1 MPSSRVLT
9 VSQLVFEAMTKRTFE
24 DKYPN
29 IARWVYEHQGI
40 IEIGNDPE
48 GALTS
53 FVRAIDMGG
62 MPWEGEDEYESLDD
76 ALLDLEANIQAYLKE
91 LYGE

>member
-1 MPSSRVLT
+1 MMPKKS
-9 VSQLVFEAMTKRTFE
+9 FE
-24 DKYPN
+24 DKYSN

-40 IEIGNDPE
+40 IEIGNDADGP
-48 GALTS
+48 LTS

-76 ALLDLEANIQAYLKE
+76 ALLDLEVNIQAYLKE

>member
-1 MPSSRVLT
+1 MPKQS
-9 VSQLVFEAMTKRTFE
+9 FE

-29 IARWVYEHQGI
+29 IARWVYEHQGT
-40 IEIGNDPE
+40 IEIGNDPDSP
-48 GALTS
+48 LTS

-76 ALLDLEANIQAYLKE
+76 ALLDLEAGLQECLREI
-91 LYGE
+91 YGEDD

>member
-1 MPSSRVLT
+1 MSKQS
-9 VSQLVFEAMTKRTFE
+9 FE

-29 IARWVYEHQGI
+29 IARWVYEHQGV
-40 IEIGNDPE
+40 IEIGNDPDSP
-48 GALTS
+48 LTS

-62 MPWEGEDEYESLDD
+62 MPWEGKDEYESLDD
-76 ALLDLEANIQAYLKE
+76 VFLDLDAGLGAYLRE

>member
-1 MPSSRVLT
+1 MPQS
-9 VSQLVFEAMTKRTFE
+9 FE

-40 IEIGNDPE
+40 IEIGNDPD
-48 GALTS
+48 GLSTS
-53 FVRAIDMGG
+53 FVRAIDLGG
-62 MPWEGEDEYESLDD
+62 MPWEGADEYKSLDD
-76 ALLDLEANIQAYLKE
+76 ALLDLEVNIQTYLEE

>member
-1 MPSSRVLT
+1 MPKKS
-9 VSQLVFEAMTKRTFE
+9 FE

-40 IEIGNDPE
+40 IEIGNDPD
-48 GALTS
+48 GPLTS

-76 ALLDLEANIQAYLKE
+76 ALLDLEVNIQTYLKE
-91 LYGE
+91 LYGQ

>member
-1 MPSSRVLT
+1 MPKKS
-9 VSQLVFEAMTKRTFE
+9 FE

-29 IARWVYEHQGI
+29 IGRWIYEHDGR
-40 IEIGNDPE
+40 IEIGYDPD
-48 GALTS
+48 GPLTS

-62 MPWEGEDEYESLDD
+62 MPWEGEDKYESLDD
-76 ALLDLEANIQAYLKE
+76 ALLDLEVNIQAYLKE